1 MTRAGRKAD
10 YKRGAFCRCYP
21 TAPCSHG
28 RANSQGIWGMAPCV
42 RMPHGAG
49 DHALP
54 PRGPPFCPVF
64 LTPSPLLA
72 LVCCP
77 LHAWRLRFAPSEDHL
92 LALIRCPRR
101 LLTLAIC
108 LSAPLHARLLADA
121 SFYPSFT
128 QACKQSCYDQRKQPR
143 VRLQI
148 RMRDGSLL
156 PVFSLFLRC
165 SFACCAG
172 ICRSCSIS
180 LSQASTREKISQHGP
195 NPACEDAPR
204 PMATAASSC
213 HAWADRYATPNTQGN
228 DHRLRSQWMVAS
240 PCASCCNK
248 AWPVCRANT

>member
-1 MTRAGRKAD
+1 
-10 YKRGAFCRCYP
+10 
-21 TAPCSHG
+21 
-28 RANSQGIWGMAPCV
+28 MAPCV

-54 PRGPPFCPVF
+54 PCGPPFCPVFCSVF

-101 LLTLAIC
+101 LLTLATC
-108 LSAPLHARLLADA
+108 LSALQHARLLADA
-121 SFYPSFT
+121 RLLPKPANKAATASANSQGYGCKYECTMAACCLFFRYSFT
-128 QACKQSCYDQRKQPR
+128 IFCC
-143 VRLQI
+143 
-148 RMRDGSLL
+148 
-156 PVFSLFLRC
+156 F
-165 SFACCAG
+165 FARRAS
-172 ICRSCSIS
+172 ICRSCSIA

-213 HAWADRYATPNTQGN
+213 HAWADRCTAPNTQGN

>member
-1 MTRAGRKAD
+1 MTRTGRKAD

-54 PRGPPFCPVF
+54 PCSPPFCPVFCSVF

-128 QACKQSCYDQRKQPR
+128 QACKQSCYGQRKQPR

-156 PVFSLFLRC
+156 PVFFAIFSLFFRLLC
-165 SFACCAG
+165 KHLPFLLDCAFAG
-172 ICRSCSIS
+172 IHARRGQPARPKPCLRRHPKINGCCRLI
-180 LSQASTREKISQHGP
+180 
-195 NPACEDAPR
+195 
-204 PMATAASSC
+204 
-213 HAWADRYATPNTQGN
+213 
-228 DHRLRSQWMVAS
+228 V
-240 PCASCCNK
+240 PCLG
-248 AWPVCRANT
+248 

>member
-1 MTRAGRKAD
+1 MHRRHVARLFALF
-10 YKRGAFCRCYP
+10 FC
-21 TAPCSHG
+21 S
-28 RANSQGIWGMAPCV
+28 
-42 RMPHGAG
+42 
-49 DHALP
+49 
-54 PRGPPFCPVF
+54 VF

-101 LLTLAIC
+101 LLALLTC

-128 QACKQSCYDQRKQPR
+128 QACKQSCYGQRKQPR

-148 RMRDGSLL
+148 RMHDGSLL
-156 PVFSLFLRC
+156 PVFSLFLHYFFAA
-165 SFACCAG
+165 SFARRAS
-172 ICRSCSIS
+172 ICRSCSIA
-180 LSQASTREKISQHGP
+180 LSQAFTREEANQHGP

-204 PMATAASSC
+204 PMAAAASSC
-213 HAWADRYATPNTQGN
+213 HAWASRCAAPNTQGN

-240 PCASCCNK
+240 PCTSCCNK